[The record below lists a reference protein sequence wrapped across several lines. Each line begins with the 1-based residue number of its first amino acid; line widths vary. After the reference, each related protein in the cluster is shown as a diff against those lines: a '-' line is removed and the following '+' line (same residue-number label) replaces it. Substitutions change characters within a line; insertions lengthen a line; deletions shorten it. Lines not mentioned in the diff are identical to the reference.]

1 MTKSIAVV
9 LKGYPRLSE
18 TFIAQEILALEQSGL
33 DITIVSLRHP
43 TDRKSHPVHDEISAD
58 CLYLPEYL
66 HQEPLR
72 VLKGWWNTRKQ
83 AGYRKARA
91 SWLADLWRDFTR
103 NRIRRWGQA
112 LVLAAERPGKISWI
126 YSHFIH
132 TPSSVARYAAEI
144 SNLPWSASAHAK
156 DIWTSPDWELSE
168 KLGLAQWTVTCTAG
182 GCRHLK
188 SLAPDPDRVHLV
200 YHGLDLAR
208 FQGNGDQGSDRD
220 GSDSGN
226 PARIITVGRAV
237 EKKGLDTLIDAL
249 ALLPEDL
256 QWNWTHIGGG
266 ELVPD
271 LKQQIARLGLGDRI
285 SLLGSRA
292 QSEVLDEYRASDVFV
307 LPCRIA
313 PNGDRDGLP
322 NVLVEAQSQAMP
334 CISTPVSG
342 VPELISDGVNGWLV
356 QPDDPAAL
364 AKSIEKTLRDPQL
377 RRRLGRAGKQ
387 KVHAEFDARNEIRTL
402 LDLFAIKAAD
412 SSKSAAE

>member
-43 TDRKSHPVHDEISAD
+43 TDRKTHPVHDEIRAD

-66 HQEPLR
+66 HQEPVR
-72 VLKGWWNTRKQ
+72 VLKGWWRARKQ
-83 AGYRKARA
+83 AGYRKALM
-91 SWLADLWRDFTR
+91 SWLADLRRDFTR
-103 NRIRRWGQA
+103 NRFRRWGQA
-112 LVLAAERPGKISWI
+112 MVFAAERPDDTTWI

-144 SNLPWSASAHAK
+144 SGLPWSASAHAK

-168 KLGLAQWTVTCTAG
+168 KLGLARWTVTCTAG
-182 GCRHLK
+182 GSQHLK

-200 YHGLDLAR
+200 YHGLDLSR
-208 FQGNGDQGSDRD
+208 FQSVGDHGSNRD
-220 GSDSGN
+220 GSDTSD
-226 PARIITVGRAV
+226 PARIVTVGRAV
-237 EKKGLDTLIDAL
+237 AKKGLDTLIAAL

-256 QWNWTHIGGG
+256 HWTWTHIGGG
-266 ELVPD
+266 ELIPD
-271 LKQQIARLGLGDRI
+271 MKRQIAGLGLGDRI
-285 SLLGSRA
+285 DLMGSRA
-292 QSEVLDEYRASDVFV
+292 QSDVLAEYRASDVFV

-322 NVLVEAQSQAMP
+322 NVLVEAQSQALP

-342 VPELISDGVNGWLV
+342 VPELINDGINGWLV
-356 QPDDPAAL
+356 PPDDPAAL
-364 AKSIEKTLRDPQL
+364 AERIEKTLRDPNL
-377 RRRLGRAGKQ
+377 RRELGKSGKA
-387 KVHAEFDARNEIRTL
+387 KVLAEFDARQEIRTL
-402 LDLFAIKAAD
+402 LNLFARTGSDESKAA
-412 SSKSAAE
+412 AE